1 MSEFPGHQLTSVQA
15 SATLHKPAI
24 AAYNPCL
31 MPLLHIEPLPRR
43 ATKPEILDFLD
54 RLGGLDRRR
63 VGRIELRGPAAVV
76 EVPDGWEARLLKA
89 IDGQMFGDRRVR
101 ARISADRT
109 AGHPRSGSA
118 GPEDHFGRLLRLLDL
133 ESREEAQR
141 VAEQMRRLSPAD
153 AEKSGN
159 SLIDLVVADE
169 EAGLG
174 GRCIVTLVRRS
185 RTPLP
190 WTRLDVGSPVVLS
203 PHKERAQVS
212 YRGVVCQRNEAAISA
227 ALDGLPDELG
237 DYDTWRLDAAFDE
250 VATQRQRAA
259 LEQARVLRGDR
270 SAVLRDVLLGVRQP
284 EFGVDPAIGPLDRS
298 LNESQIEAVQFALSA
313 RDVGLIHGPPG
324 TGKTTTVVEVIR
336 QAVRRGRKVL
346 ACAPSNLAVDNVF
359 QKLLAFG
366 ERAVRLGHP
375 ARVLPE
381 LREHTLDLLVE
392 EHRDVKLARKLVKQ
406 AMSLF
411 REAGKHRRTAPK
423 PGARRQLRDDARSLL
438 ADARKLEQQ
447 AAESILGSAAVI
459 CATTTG
465 IDSQLLG
472 PRRFDLVVIDEACQ
486 STEPGCW
493 IPLLRGDRLVLAGDH
508 CQLPPTVVSQEAAA
522 EGFGTSLFER
532 LIALFA
538 GRKDQSPTRKRV
550 GTTAP
555 LACASGFDDG
565 PDIARRLTVQYRMH
579 ETIMEFP
586 SHEFYDRQL
595 VAHESVC
602 EHRLCDLPGVT
613 ASRLTEWP
621 VEFIDTAGAGYDEEL
636 EPDGESRLNPQE
648 ADLVARKVRE
658 LLDAGIA
665 ASDIA
670 VISPYGAQV
679 RLLREILD
687 VPGLE
692 IDSVDGFQGR
702 EKEAVVISLVRS
714 NAKGEIGFSNDN
726 RRMNVAMT
734 RARRKLLIIGDSAT
748 LGGHA
753 FYSRL
758 LEYCEAIG
766 GYGTVWEM

>member
-1 MSEFPGHQLTSVQA
+1 
-15 SATLHKPAI
+15 
-24 AAYNPCL
+24 

-43 ATKPEILDFLD
+43 ATKPEILEFLD
-54 RLGGLDRRR
+54 RTGGLDRRR
-63 VGRIELRGPAAVV
+63 VGRIELRGPAAVI

-89 IDGQMFGDRRVR
+89 LDGQMFGDRRVR
-101 ARISADRT
+101 ARIAADRAAT
-109 AGHPRSGSA
+109 AS

-141 VAEQMRRLSPAD
+141 AAQRMRRLTPVE

-159 SLIDLVVADE
+159 SLIDLAVADE
-169 EAGLG
+169 NAGLG
-174 GRCIVTLVRRS
+174 GRYIVDFVRRTRS
-185 RTPLP
+185 TLP

-203 PHKERAQVS
+203 PNKDRAEVS
-212 YRGVVCQRNEAAISA
+212 YRGVICQRSETSISV

-237 DYDTWRLDAAFDE
+237 DYDAWRMDSAFDE
-250 VATQRQRAA
+250 IATQRQRAA

-270 SAVLRDVLLGVRQP
+270 NAILRDVLLGERQP
-284 EFGVDPAIGPLDRS
+284 EFGVDPAVGPLDRS
-298 LNESQIEAVQFALSA
+298 LNESQIDAVQFALSA

-336 QAVRRGRKVL
+336 QAIRRGRKVL
-346 ACAPSNLAVDNVF
+346 ACAPSNMAVDNVF
-359 QKLLAFG
+359 QRLLAFG
-366 ERAVRLGHP
+366 ERAIRLGHP

-411 REAGKHRRTAPK
+411 REAGKHRRAAPK
-423 PGARRQLRDDARSLL
+423 PGERRQLRDDARSLL
-438 ADARKLEQQ
+438 ADARKMEQQ
-447 AAESILGSAAVI
+447 AAESIIDSAKVI

-532 LIALFA
+532 LIN
-538 GRKDQSPTRKRV
+538 RY
-550 GTTAP
+550 
-555 LACASGFDDG
+555 G
-565 PDIARRLTVQYRMH
+565 PDIARRLTVQYRMNRS
-579 ETIMEFP
+579 IMEFA
-586 SHEFYDRQL
+586 SRELYDGQL
-595 VAHESVC
+595 QAHESVR
-602 EHRLCDLPGVT
+602 EHRLCDLPDVA

-621 VEFIDTAGAGYDEEL
+621 VEFIDTAGASYDEEL
-636 EPDGESRLNPQE
+636 EPDGESRLNRQE
-648 ADLVARKVRE
+648 AEVVARKVRE

-665 ASDIA
+665 ARDIA
-670 VISPYGAQV
+670 VITAYGAQV
-679 RLLREILD
+679 RLLREMLE

-692 IDSVDGFQGR
+692 IDTVDGFQGR

-714 NAKGEIGFSNDN
+714 NANGEIGFLGDI

-734 RARRKLLIIGDSAT
+734 RARRKLLLIGDSAT
-748 LGGHA
+748 LGGHP

-758 LEYCEAIG
+758 LEYCEGLGA
-766 GYGTVWEM
+766 YGTVWEM

>member
-1 MSEFPGHQLTSVQA
+1 
-15 SATLHKPAI
+15 
-24 AAYNPCL
+24 

-54 RLGGLDRRR
+54 RTGGLDRRH
-63 VGRIELRGPAAVV
+63 VGRIELRGASAVID
-76 EVPDGWEARLLKA
+76 VPDGWEARLLKA
-89 IDGQMFGDRRVR
+89 LDGQMFGDRRVR
-101 ARISADRT
+101 VRITADGAT
-109 AGHPRSGSA
+109 AA
-118 GPEDHFGRLLRLLDL
+118 GPEDHFGRLLRLLDM
-133 ESREEAQR
+133 ESREEAR
-141 VAEQMRRLSPAD
+141 RAAEAMRKVSPSD
-153 AEKSGN
+153 AEKTGN
-159 SLIDLVVADE
+159 SLIDLAVADE
-169 EAGLG
+169 NAGLG
-174 GRCIVTLVRRS
+174 GRYIVQLTRRS
-185 RTPLP
+185 HAPLP
-190 WTRLDVGSPVVLS
+190 WTRLDVGSPVMLS
-203 PHKERAQVS
+203 PHVRWTSESVKAPRDGPGGPSYRRSELS
-212 YRGVVCQRNEAAISA
+212 YRGVVCQRSETTISV

-237 DYDTWRLDAAFDE
+237 DHDVWRLDAAFDE
-250 VATQRQRAA
+250 VATARQRAA

-270 SAVLRDVLLGVRQP
+270 SAVLRDVLVGARQP
-284 EFGVDPAIGPLDRS
+284 EFGRDPAVGALDRS

-359 QKLLAFG
+359 QKLLEFG

-375 ARVLPE
+375 ARVLPQ

-411 REAGKHRRTAPK
+411 REAGKQRRSDGKKGTVPFCSGK
-423 PGARRQLRDDARSLL
+423 WGQSPFSRRRQLRDDARSLL
-438 ADARKLEQQ
+438 ADARKMEQQ
-447 AAESILGSAAVI
+447 AVESILNSATVL

-472 PRRFDLVVIDEACQ
+472 QRRFDLVVIDEACQ

-522 EGFGTSLFER
+522 AGFGASLFER
-532 LIALFA
+532 LI
-538 GRKDQSPTRKRV
+538 GHY
-550 GTTAP
+550 
-555 LACASGFDDG
+555 G
-565 PDIARRLTVQYRMH
+565 PDVARRLTVQYRMNRA
-579 ETIMEFP
+579 IADF
-586 SHEFYDRQL
+586 SSREFYDGQL
-595 VAHESVC
+595 QAHESVVG
-602 EHRLCDLPGVT
+602 HRLCDLPGVGRVEGDSPAGQQ
-613 ASRLTEWP
+613 ASERDTKEPVKIGTVPARLTELP
-621 VEFIDTAGAGYDEEL
+621 VELIDTAGAGYDEEL

-648 ADLVARKVRE
+648 AELVVRKVRE
-658 LLDAGIA
+658 LLDAGVA
-665 ASDIA
+665 AGDIA
-670 VISPYGAQV
+670 VIAPYGAQV
-679 RLLREILD
+679 RLLRELLA

-714 NAKGEIGFSNDN
+714 NAKGEIGFLSDI

-748 LGGHA
+748 LGGHP